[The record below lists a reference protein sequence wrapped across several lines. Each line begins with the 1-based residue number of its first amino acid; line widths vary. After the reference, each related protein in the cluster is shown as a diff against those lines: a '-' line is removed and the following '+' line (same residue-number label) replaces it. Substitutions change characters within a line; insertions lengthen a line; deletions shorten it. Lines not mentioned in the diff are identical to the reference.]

1 MSRPLIDVLNEGNQN
16 KLGSAAQA
24 VELGN
29 ALGLVTRFIKAPV
42 VADVIAL
49 PDGFKAASI
58 VRAFA
63 TAGGTTGMKTPVL
76 PEGAVA
82 ATQVGTTP
90 TGDILFAAADA
101 VTSAEVEYA
110 VLEDGGV
117 FEEDIDVVASAL
129 VFPQGR
135 GAVVLLAASVLVGLV
150 LGAKVIEARG
160 AAPAA
165 GDAALAT
172 DGLGVTFN
180 VADVVNGK
188 AHVKYAAA
196 PGVGP
201 GSELSLAARL
211 ASDVAL

>member
-16 KLGSAAQA
+16 KLGSADQA
-24 VELGN
+24 VQMGN
-29 ALGLVTRFIKAPV
+29 ALGLVTRFIKAAV
-42 VADVIAL
+42 VANAIVL
-49 PDGFKAASI
+49 PDGFKAAAVI
-58 VRAFA
+58 RAFA

-101 VTSAEVEYA
+101 VTFAEVEYA
-110 VLEDGGV
+110 VLEGAGV
-117 FEEDIDVVASAL
+117 FEEDIDVAASAL

-135 GAVVLLAASVLVGLV
+135 GAVALLSAEVTAGLV

-160 AAPAA
+160 SAPAA
-165 GDAALAT
+165 GDAALTA
-172 DGLGVTFN
+172 DGLGVAFN
-180 VADVVNGK
+180 AADVIAGK
-188 AHVKYAAA
+188 AHVKYVAT

-201 GSELSLAARL
+201 GASPSLADRL
-211 ASDVAL
+211 ASSVAL